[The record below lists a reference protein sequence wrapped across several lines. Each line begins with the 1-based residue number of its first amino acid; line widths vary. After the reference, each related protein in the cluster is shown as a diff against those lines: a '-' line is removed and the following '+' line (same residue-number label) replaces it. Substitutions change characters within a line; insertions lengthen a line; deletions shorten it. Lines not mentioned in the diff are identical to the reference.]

1 MNKIEKWVSMQ
12 EICEHLGF
20 GKDTVKRLIKEQG
33 LPAYK
38 PDDKIWKFKIS
49 EVDEW
54 MITKRINI
62 QTAKG
67 DGENV

>member
-1 MNKIEKWVSMQ
+1 MNKVEKWVSMQ
-12 EICEHLGF
+12 EICDHLGF

-38 PDDKIWKFKIS
+38 PDDKIWKFRIS

-67 DGENV
+67 DGEDV

>member
-38 PDDKIWKFKIS
+38 PDDKIWKFRIS

-67 DGENV
+67 DGEDV

>member
-1 MNKIEKWVSMQ
+1 MYKTEKWVSMQ
-12 EICEHLGF
+12 EICDHLGF
-20 GKDTVKRLIKEQG
+20 GKDTVKKLIKEQG

-38 PDDKIWKFKIS
+38 PDDKIWKFRIS

-62 QTAKG
+62 QSREG
-67 DGENV
+67 DGNDV

>member
-1 MNKIEKWVSMQ
+1 MQ

-38 PDDKIWKFKIS
+38 PDDKIWKFRIS

-67 DGENV
+67 DGEDV

>member
-1 MNKIEKWVSMQ
+1 MNKVEKWVSMQ
-12 EICEHLGF
+12 EICDHLGF

-67 DGENV
+67 DGEDV

>member
-1 MNKIEKWVSMQ
+1 MQ
-12 EICEHLGF
+12 EICDHLGF
-20 GKDTVKRLIKEQG
+20 GKDTVKKLIKEQG

-38 PDDKIWKFKIS
+38 PDDKIWKFRIS

-62 QTAKG
+62 QSREG
-67 DGENV
+67 DGNDV